1 MMQLKKKDNLLI
13 ILGPTAIG
21 KSDVAINV
29 AQKMDGEIIS
39 ADSMQI
45 YKYMD
50 IGTAKVKPEEMRGIP
65 HFLIDIVHPDE
76 EFTVADFKQQAE
88 KYIRQINNRDK
99 LPIVVG
105 GTGLYINSLV
115 YELKFTRVK
124 ANQDLRNKYNE
135 LADKYGNDFIY
146 NELYKIDATSAKK
159 ISPNDRKRIIRALEI
174 YYETGKPMSYYN
186 ENFRK
191 KSNKY
196 NLVMIGL
203 NTDRKLLYSRI
214 EKRVDKMINDG
225 LIDEVKRLISM
236 GYNKNLPSMK
246 AIGYKEII
254 SYLEGELEL
263 NEAINILKRNTRR
276 FAKRQL
282 TWFKMDDR
290 IKWININDF
299 KDVDDIGNYIFNYAS
314 KIIAKN

>member
-39 ADSMQI
+39 ADSMLI
-45 YKYMD
+45 YNYMD

>member
-1 MMQLKKKDNLLI
+1 MKKKPAVVI
-13 ILGPTAIG
+13 TGPTAVG
-21 KSDVAINV
+21 KTKLSIEIA
-29 AQKMDGEIIS
+29 KSLDGEIVS